1 MMLQTSSEKIMGEW
15 FITLSHFLTFGKN
28 DFKFVACLLLGIFI
42 CTKNN
47 HILVSDVIVR
57 AIQVKR

>member
-1 MMLQTSSEKIMGEW
+1 MMLKTSSEKIMGKW

-28 DFKFVACLLLGIFI
+28 DFKFVACLLFGIFI

-47 HILVSDVIVR
+47 HILVSDVIAR
-57 AIQVKR
+57 AIQVK